1 MQPQKVPFQFDETE
15 MWTPL
20 QATALRQMNM
30 EVPGNRIRKPDPNH
44 RPKIDD
50 GIDPDSNLMR
60 SNFKA
65 VDKWTQLK
73 NSDGVYEVP
82 YKFDY
87 SFTYPDIIKV
97 KLNLFIHFAVNTVI
111 NIGVASPKS
120 VWRHQHRW
128 VHCGHLRCYRMIIT
142 DLNLILPSDNYRLVG
157 KIYTGNHSI
166 INPHVKIESP
176 SHSLL

>member
-50 GIDPDSNLMR
+50 GIDPNSNLMR

-73 NSDGVYEVP
+73 NTDGVYEVP

-97 KLNLFIHFAVNTVI
+97 KFQLSIQVNLYLHSFYLHFCRQN
-111 NIGVASPKS
+111 GSPIS
-120 VWRHQHRW
+120 RGHR
-128 VHCGHLRCYRMIIT
+128 RYYRMAIT
-142 DLNLILPSDNYRLVG
+142 DLNLILPSDNYRLVA

-166 INPHVKIESP
+166 VNPHVKIESP

>member
-1 MQPQKVPFQFDETE
+1 MTDFEFLETRTMQPQKVPYQFDETE

-30 EVPGNRIRKPDPNH
+30 DVPGNRIRKPDPNH
-44 RPKIDD
+44 RPKLDD
-50 GIDPDSNLMR
+50 GIDPNSNLMR

-73 NSDGVYEVP
+73 NTDGVYEVP

-97 KLNLFIHFAVNTVI
+97 QLYRTRSYVN
-111 NIGVASPKS
+111 
-120 VWRHQHRW
+120 
-128 VHCGHLRCYRMIIT
+128 
-142 DLNLILPSDNYRLVG
+142 
-157 KIYTGNHSI
+157 
-166 INPHVKIESP
+166 
-176 SHSLL
+176 